1 MERSVVHNGFIAG
14 PAVSDGMIGSGK
26 ATMEMFCTGVS
37 RLSKMFVNIEK
48 HCAQQ
53 VSKVSEWLSKMVYCR
68 AAVSDGMIG
77 SGNATLEMFCTGVSR
92 LSKMFA
98 NIEKH
103 CAQQVSKVSEWLSKR
118 PYGGR
123 TARALYHVVLNGY
136 PITRSR
142 VSVMDNGGCPECS
155 RNCAIS

>member
-1 MERSVVHNGFIAG
+1 MVHNGFIAG

-68 AAVSDGMIG
+68 AARLGRNERDP
-77 SGNATLEMFCTGVSR
+77 GN
-92 LSKMFA
+92 
-98 NIEKH
+98 
-103 CAQQVSKVSEWLSKR
+103 
-118 PYGGR
+118 
-123 TARALYHVVLNGY
+123 VLH
-136 PITRSR
+136 RR
-142 VSVMDNGGCPECS
+142 VQIVQNVC
-155 RNCAIS
+155 